1 MILVVLAHPYPDR
14 SYANRVLAGAIDGM
28 AGVAVRSL
36 YDLYPDFAI
45 DAVAEREALAAASV
59 VVWQHPIY
67 WYSVPALLKLWF
79 EKVLTPGWAW
89 GPGGNAL
96 HHKRCLW
103 VVTTGGDGVDYLPS
117 GIHGHSF
124 EAFVPAVRQTA
135 EFCGMEWL
143 EPLIIHEARQL
154 DVAALEAW
162 GALYRARLASLVTAE
177 GAADE

>member
-1 MILVVLAHPYPDR
+1 MILVVVAHPYPDR
-14 SYANRVLAGAIDGM
+14 SYANRALLGSLDGLAG
-28 AGVAVRSL
+28 VEVRSL

-45 DAVAEREALAAASV
+45 DEAAEREALAAASV

-89 GPGGNAL
+89 GPGGDAL
-96 HHKRCLW
+96 RGKRCQW

-117 GIHGHSF
+117 GIHGHPF
-124 EAFVPAVRQTA
+124 EAFIPAVRQTA

-143 EPLIIHEARQL
+143 EPIVVHEARQL
-154 DVAALEAW
+154 DASALEAW
-162 GALYRARLASLVTAE
+162 GVLYRARLAALGAGE
-177 GAADE
+177 GVDDE